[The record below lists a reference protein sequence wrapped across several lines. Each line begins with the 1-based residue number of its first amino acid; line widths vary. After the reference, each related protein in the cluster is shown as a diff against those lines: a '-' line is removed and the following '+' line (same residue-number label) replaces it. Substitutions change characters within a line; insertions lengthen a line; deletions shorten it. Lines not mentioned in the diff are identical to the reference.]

1 MTTCLPWTVRRRHWD
16 LGQIYAFQQV
26 LIVQPSERGQFL
38 VGVDYDLMAGP
49 ARSVRSSRQHRCSIA
64 EVLLVLLLLRMMRMV
79 MVGGMVIAAATVAS
93 GDDHVVIEEVVLLLD
108 DAAHVHLF
116 RGQQDN
122 VADAVHAVRGGYII
136 LAEMSL
142 LQYDQFGRGRGRRG
156 RVGGRWR
163 HDRRRRRR
171 RCCRV
176 AMDRC

>member
-1 MTTCLPWTVRRRHWD
+1 MTTSLPWTVRRRHWD

-49 ARSVRSSRQHRCSIA
+49 ARSVRRSRQHRCSIA
-64 EVLLVLLLLRMMRMV
+64 KMLLVLLLLLRMMRMV
-79 MVGGMVIAAATVAS
+79 MGGMVIAAATAVAS

-136 LAEMSL
+136 LAKMSL
-142 LQYDQFGRGRGRRG
+142 LQYDQLGRGRRG

-163 HDRRRRRR
+163 HDRRRRR
-171 RCCRV
+171 C
-176 AMDRC
+176 